1 MLKYK
6 SGYAY
11 YTTEAVE
18 VPVDF
23 ACPDFPL
30 AVVSDTWMWCRQGRL
45 VIRARY
51 AWDGASFVLFRWFGT
66 PTTWLLPSLVHDAL
80 YGALRDGQ
88 LGRQYRDAIDQLFY
102 RHLRARGVSWLLAKV
117 AYYCVR
123 IGGNFAVRKTNPV
136 REAV

>member
-11 YTTEAVE
+11 YTTEALE

-30 AVVSDTWMWCRQGRL
+30 AVVSDTWLWCRQGRL

-51 AWDGASFVLFRWFGT
+51 AWDGASFVLFRWVGT
-66 PTTWLLPSLVHDAL
+66 PGAWLLPSLVHDAL
-80 YGALRDGQ
+80 YQSLREGK
-88 LGRQYRDAIDQLFY
+88 LGRQYRDEIDRLFCRQLQ
-102 RHLRARGVSWLLAKV
+102 ARGVSWVVSMV
-117 AYYCVR
+117 AYWCVR
-123 IGGNFAVRKTNPV
+123 VGGNFAVRKTNPV

>member
-11 YTTEAVE
+11 YTTEALE

-30 AVVSDTWMWCRQGRL
+30 AVVSDTWLWCRQGRL

-51 AWDGASFVLFRWFGT
+51 AWDGASFVLFRWVGT
-66 PTTWLLPSLVHDAL
+66 PGAWLLPSLVHDAL
-80 YGALRDGQ
+80 YQALREGK
-88 LGRQYRDAIDQLFY
+88 LWRQYRDEIDRLFCRQLQ
-102 RHLRARGVSWLLAKV
+102 ARGVSWVVSMV
-117 AYYCVR
+117 AYWCVR
-123 IGGNFAVRKTNPV
+123 VGGNFAVRKTNPV